1 MTHHPLDW
9 FPTMLDMA
17 GIHIVRSTTTTSS
30 TASSTST
37 GSTVSTASP
46 FVYIPASITADGS
59 KSLAYDGVSHWS
71 TFRGLFAT
79 TSPARTKMLYNS
91 FVGIT
96 GANRGKNLLY

>member
-1 MTHHPLDW
+1 MTHPLDW

-17 GIHIVRSTTTTSS
+17 GIHIVRSTSTTTTSS
-30 TASSTST
+30 TASTT
-37 GSTVSTASP
+37 TTVSTASS
-46 FVYIPASITADGS
+46 FVYIPASTTADGS

-96 GANRGKNLLY
+96 GANRGKNSLY